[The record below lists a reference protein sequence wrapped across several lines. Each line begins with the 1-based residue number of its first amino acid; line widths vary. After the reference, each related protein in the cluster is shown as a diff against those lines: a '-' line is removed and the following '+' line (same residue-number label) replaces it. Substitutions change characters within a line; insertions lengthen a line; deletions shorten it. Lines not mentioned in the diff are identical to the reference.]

1 MERRE
6 TRGFAVSKGD
16 DRLELAVP
24 AEAIPQQI
32 RLGGDD
38 RVRRALEGGKR
49 ADHSEK
55 QGAVIRGRETD
66 LDLRRHRAGRRQV
79 PLPWE
84 GSCWR
89 IKAAT
94 LG

>member
-1 MERRE
+1 M
-6 TRGFAVSKGD
+6 
-16 DRLELAVP
+16 
-24 AEAIPQQI
+24 PQQI

-66 LDLRRHRAGRRQV
+66 LDLRRHRAGRLRAA
-79 PLPWE
+79 PWE